1 MRARAFA
8 LVIISY
14 LVALAAAAAAVAVY
28 PGPKSPLALVAVGD
42 LAATVIIFLFSVA
55 FRNSSFYDPYWSV
68 APVFIAGYLIVGFE
82 SSAPV
87 ARQALVA
94 VCITVYGVRL
104 TYNWA
109 RGWTGLDHED
119 WRYVDL
125 RRHTGPMFQVVN
137 FLGIMLFPTV
147 LVYLGC
153 VPMIPALVDGA
164 APLNL
169 WDAAGVVVVLG
180 GTAIEGLAD
189 HQLRRFAR
197 ERRSREAIMDRG
209 LWAWS
214 RHPNYFGEISVW
226 FGVLFFGMGS
236 GAFAPWMT
244 IGAGA
249 MVFLFVA
256 ISIPMMEKRQR
267 DRKPAYVE
275 YQRRTSML
283 IPWPPRGGRSDAGR
297 NPARSAQ
304 AEPAER
310 HR

>member
-1 MRARAFA
+1 MRARAFV
-8 LVIISY
+8 LVVVSY
-14 LVALAAAAAAVAVY
+14 LVALAAAAAAVELY
-28 PGPKSPLALVAVGD
+28 PGPRTPLALVAVAD
-42 LAATVIIFLFSVA
+42 LAGTVVIFLFSVA

-68 APVFIAGYLIVGFE
+68 APVFIAGYLILGFE
-82 SSAPV
+82 GSAPV
-87 ARQALVA
+87 ARQALLA
-94 VCITVYGVRL
+94 ACITVYGVRL

-125 RRHTGPMFQVVN
+125 RRQTGPLFQAVN

-169 WDAAGVVVVLG
+169 WDVAGAVVVLG
-180 GTAIEGLAD
+180 GTAMEGIAD
-189 HQLRRFAR
+189 NQLRRFAR
-197 ERRSREAIMDRG
+197 ERASREAIMDRG

-226 FGVLFFGMGS
+226 FGVLFFGVGS
-236 GAFAPWMT
+236 GAFAPWMVV
-244 IGAGA
+244 GAAA

-256 ISIPMMEKRQR
+256 ISIPMMEKRQLG
-267 DRKPAYVE
+267 RKPAYAD
-275 YQRRTSML
+275 YQRRTSIL
-283 IPWPPRGGRSDAGR
+283 VPWPPRPPR
-297 NPARSAQ
+297 
-304 AEPAER
+304 
-310 HR
+310 